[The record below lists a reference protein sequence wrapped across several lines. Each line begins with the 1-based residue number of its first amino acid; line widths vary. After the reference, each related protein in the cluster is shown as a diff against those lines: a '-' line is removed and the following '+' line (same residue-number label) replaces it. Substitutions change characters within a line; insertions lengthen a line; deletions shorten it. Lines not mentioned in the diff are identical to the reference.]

1 MQENENIKTKID
13 FSSQAF
19 KKYFTNTS
27 WLLAERIIRLVISFV
42 VNIYVIRYL
51 GPNDFGLLSY
61 AISFAALFA
70 TLSTLG
76 LDSLIIRELVKE
88 PAKRDTYLGS
98 VFVMKI
104 FGSVASYILIAA
116 TVLLTNESSFTILL
130 ILLISASTLFQS
142 FNVVDFYFQSK
153 VLAKF
158 SVIVQFTTAMLMA
171 GIRILLIQFHAELWL
186 FALTVTLESA
196 FWAVGFIVV
205 YKKQGLKI
213 LSWKYDKET
222 AFQLIRDSWP
232 LILSGIAVS
241 IYLRID
247 QVMIKKMLNDQE
259 VGYYAAAVRISEAWY
274 FIPMVITTSLFPA
287 IVNAKKTSEILYMNR
302 LQKLYDLLAW
312 MSIVIAIPVT
322 IFSGTIVKLLLG
334 PQYSSSAD
342 VLTVYIWAGVSVFL
356 GVGSSQYLITE
367 NLTKLSFYRTFI
379 GMIFNIILNFI
390 LIPKIGIVGAAIATL
405 VSYTLATFSVGISKD
420 TYPQLKMMIKSVFFI
435 TLFSYA
441 KQKWLSR
448 LKLRSINNF

>member
-1 MQENENIKTKID
+1 LQENENIKTKID

-88 PAKRDTYLGS
+88 PEKRDTYLGS

-171 GIRILLIQFHAELWL
+171 GIRILLIQIHAELWL
-186 FALTVTLESA
+186 FALAVALESA
-196 FWAVGFIVV
+196 FWAVGFMVV

-213 LSWKYDKET
+213 LNWKFNKET
-222 AFQLIRDSWP
+222 AFQLIKDSWP

-241 IYLRID
+241 IYMRID

-367 NLTKLSFYRTFI
+367 NLTKLAFYRTFT
-379 GMIFNIILNFI
+379 GMIFNVILNFI

-405 VSYTLATFSVGISKD
+405 VSYTAAVFSIGFDRKAKD
-420 TYPQLKMMIKSVFFI
+420 QLIMLLNSIFFVSLFRRFFVFV
-435 TLFSYA
+435 
-441 KQKWLSR
+441 Q
-448 LKLRSINNF
+448 NNKK

>member
-13 FSSQAF
+13 FGSQAF
-19 KKYFTNTS
+19 KKYFENTS
-27 WLLAERIIRLVISFV
+27 WLLAERIVRLVISFI

-104 FGSVASYILIAA
+104 FGSVGSYILIAA

-130 ILLISASTLFQS
+130 IFLISASTLFQS

-171 GIRILLIQFHAELWL
+171 GIRILLIQFHAGLWL

-196 FWAVGFIVV
+196 FWAIGFVAV

-213 LSWKYDKET
+213 LSWKYNKET
-222 AFQLIRDSWP
+222 AVQLIRDSWP
-232 LILSGIAVS
+232 LILSGIVIS
-241 IYLRID
+241 VYMRID

-312 MSIVIAIPVT
+312 MSIAIAIPVT

-334 PQYSSSAD
+334 PQYFSSAD
-342 VLTVYIWAGVSVFL
+342 VLTVYIWAGVAVFL

-405 VSYTLATFSVGISKD
+405 ISYTLATFSVGISKE

-441 KQKWLSR
+441 KLKWLSR
-448 LKLRSINNF
+448 LK